1 MQGHST
7 RTTIAANQSLS
18 AYGQANLPAF
28 APMDHAATDQDLS
41 QLAIKL
47 ADSQAAAA
55 SGSPNEESAALHQFS
70 STRSSLEHLRQQLV
84 DQGGLATQR
93 ATLGPGQAHDQAQ
106 NELKWTETDIAKINQ
121 LLGDTSVSGQGA
133 SVSSETRPRPTASIV
148 GAQVPKA

>member
-1 MQGHST
+1 M
-7 RTTIAANQSLS
+7 
-18 AYGQANLPAF
+18 
-28 APMDHAATDQDLS
+28 
-41 QLAIKL
+41 AIKL

-133 SVSSETRPRPTASIV
+133 YVSSETRPRPTASIV